1 MTYQVFLHPKAGKY
15 LSGLREPL
23 RTRIKN
29 ALMELQNAPETKG
42 ARLTPSVFWRIRVGD
57 YRAIYEID
65 RKNNRVVVLYI
76 GHRSRVYDD
85 FTRLL

>member
-29 ALMELQNAPETKG
+29 ALMELQDAPETKG

-57 YRAIYEID
+57 YMAIYEID

-85 FTRLL
+85 FIRLL

>member
-1 MTYQVFLHPKAGKY
+1 VTYQVFLHAKAGKY

-23 RTRIKN
+23 RTRIRN
-29 ALMELQNAPETKG
+29 ALMELQDAPETKG
-42 ARLTPSVFWRIRVGD
+42 DRLTPSVFWRIRVGD

-65 RKNNRVVVLYI
+65 RKNERVVVLYI

>member
-1 MTYQVFLHPKAGKY
+1 
-15 LSGLREPL
+15 
-23 RTRIKN
+23 
-29 ALMELQNAPETKG
+29 MELQNAPETKG
-42 ARLTPSVFWRIRVGD
+42 DRLTPSVFWRIRVGD
-57 YRAIYEID
+57 HRAIYEID

>member
-1 MTYQVFLHPKAGKY
+1 VLLHPKAAKFISR
-15 LSGLREPL
+15 LEDPI

-29 ALMELQNAPETKG
+29 ALRELQESPESKG
-42 ARLTPSVFWRIRVGD
+42 ERLTPSAFWRIRVGD

-65 RKNNRVVVLYI
+65 REKKTVIVLHI

-85 FTRLL
+85 FRHLL

>member
-29 ALMELQNAPETKG
+29 ALMELQDAPETKG

>member
-1 MTYQVFLHPKAGKY
+1 VTYQVFLHPKAGKY

-29 ALMELQNAPETKG
+29 ALMELQDAPETKG
-42 ARLTPSVFWRIRVGD
+42 DRLTPSVFWRIRVGD

-65 RKNNRVVVLYI
+65 RKNERVVVLYI